1 MFSEGAVSIRWRSGA
16 LSCRGMVAAGTLMQ
30 RNGDAKGLAKDLGV
44 PEVASQLGSSGD
56 AKVKSVAA
64 EVVSLL

>member
-1 MFSEGAVSIRWRSGA
+1 M
-16 LSCRGMVAAGTLMQ
+16 AAGTLMQ

-44 PEVASQLGSSGD
+44 PEIASQLGSSGD
-56 AKVKSVAA
+56 AKVKCVAA